1 MKKMFNVLF
10 SSFVVAGC
18 STLSKQEIE
27 NLTVK
32 SVDMQ
37 KFMGKWF
44 VLGGRFTMFE
54 KNVHNGIETYTW
66 NEKESRIDIDFKYN
80 EGSPSGK
87 VKSIP
92 QKGWIYNSKT
102 NAHWNVQPFWP
113 LKLDYLIIGLADDYS
128 WTAIGVP
135 NQNYLWVMSRS
146 PENADKK
153 IAAAKAR
160 LSEIGYDDKIEAIVP
175 HEGR

>member
-1 MKKMFNVLF
+1 MLKVLF
-10 SSFVVAGC
+10 SSFGVAGC
-18 STLSKQEIE
+18 STLSKHDVE

-37 KFMGKWF
+37 IFMGKWY
-44 VLGGRFTMFE
+44 VLGGRFTVFE
-54 KNVHNGIETYTW
+54 KDVHNGIETYTW
-66 NEKESRIDIDFKYN
+66 NEKEDRIDIDFKYN
-80 EGSPSGK
+80 EGSLTGK

-113 LKLDYLIIGLADDYS
+113 LKLDYLIIGLANDYS

-135 NQNYLWVMSRS
+135 NQKYLWIMSRS
-146 PENADKK
+146 PENAGTK
-153 IAAAKAR
+153 IAAAQAR
-160 LSEIGYDDKIEAIVP
+160 LNEIGYDGKIEVIVP
-175 HEGR
+175 HKGP